1 MRSYLILISSLMAF
15 ALISHQ
21 AFSLWAKMPTP
32 STQNN
37 FKAIPLSS
45 SLQSKSTT
53 QAERKYLGASCERSN
68 DSYRCMLCNCMR
80 ESAHEPLEGKVMVGL
95 SVKTRLEVPAR
106 PKTICGVIYEY
117 KQYSWTI
124 HRSDRRSLPRKTSQ
138 SFKECIVATNQTM
151 NAPGNGIDHYHADY
165 VSPYW
170 AKNCTRAQKIGRHI
184 FYKNC
189 SGKRSS
195 KGPAR
200 SRRSRGTR

>member
-1 MRSYLILISSLMAF
+1 MRSFLNFTLLLVSTIMFSKTAF
-15 ALISHQ
+15 A
-21 AFSLWAKMPTP
+21 LWAKMPTP
-32 STQNN
+32 TNQSN
-37 FKAIPLSS
+37 FKALPLSTTLNS
-45 SLQSKSTT
+45 QSVS
-53 QAERKYLGASCERSN
+53 QAERKYLGASCERSH

-95 SVKTRLEVPAR
+95 SVKSRLEVPAR

-138 SFKECIVATNQTM
+138 SFKECIVATNQTI

-170 AKNCTRAQKIGRHI
+170 AKNCTRVKKIGRHI
-184 FYKNC
+184 FYDNC
-189 SGKRSS
+189 SGSRSS
-195 KGPAR
+195 KGPGR
-200 SRRSRGTR
+200 SRRSGGTR